1 MLFYVFIFAFV
12 FLSAVLEEHSAR
24 KWKKCIVILM
34 LFILACASGLRYNG
48 GKDIELYQHGYE
60 AVPFLFSSDFI
71 DFIGSADSFFWEPG
85 YLVYISFLKWIVGLS
100 FYGYLLIDAIIF
112 YILLYVGY
120 KKYTIHWGILLMFFL
135 YKMFFYETF
144 VAMRQQMS
152 ICLFFIIMHLVEDRK
167 PFKYYLLLSLI
178 VFPFHY
184 GGVILF
190 LVYFLN
196 YLKITKKRFFTL
208 GVILLPFAFLPQI
221 FSQVLE
227 PLMSSA
233 FGDKGMGYFSG
244 DETQSIFYTLETYL
258 VWFLIYANYNGIV
271 RKHPHGEFMI
281 KLFLIILPCVTLFRD
296 VVILRREMDYFYLS
310 IPVLLGYIYDIK
322 IKLRPALFIGLAIVC
337 FYGYIRYINNFDGGK
352 SLLPYVSWLE
362 LPNATFFL
370 R

>member
-1 MLFYVFIFAFV
+1 M
-12 FLSAVLEEHSAR
+12 
-24 KWKKCIVILM
+24 
-34 LFILACASGLRYNG
+34 
-48 GKDIELYQHGYE
+48 
-60 AVPFLFSSDFI
+60 
-71 DFIGSADSFFWEPG
+71 
-85 YLVYISFLKWIVGLS
+85 
-100 FYGYLLIDAIIF
+100 
-112 YILLYVGY
+112 
-120 KKYTIHWGILLMFFL
+120 
-135 YKMFFYETF
+135 
-144 VAMRQQMS
+144 
-152 ICLFFIIMHLVEDRK
+152 
-167 PFKYYLLLSLI
+167 
-178 VFPFHY
+178 
-184 GGVILF
+184 
-190 LVYFLN
+190 
-196 YLKITKKRFFTL
+196 
-208 GVILLPFAFLPQI
+208 LPFAFLPQI

-244 DETQSIFYTLETYL
+244 DETQSVFYTLETYL